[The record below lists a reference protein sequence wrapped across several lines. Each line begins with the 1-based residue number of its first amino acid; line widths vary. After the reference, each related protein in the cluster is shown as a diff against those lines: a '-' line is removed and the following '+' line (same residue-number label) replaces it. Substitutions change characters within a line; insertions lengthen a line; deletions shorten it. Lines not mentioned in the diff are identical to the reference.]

1 MVLSKR
7 APVPKVLKQTR
18 KMKKEHYE
26 EISEARSLQKVPSEI
41 KTRKTEVA
49 E

>member
-1 MVLSKR
+1 MTNMSYDKNECKSVHNLMVLSKR

-26 EISEARSLQKVPSEI
+26 ENKWG
-41 KTRKTEVA
+41 
-49 E
+49 